1 MSKRSSVCGTLGGL
15 AVASAAGFAAYV
27 FAIRPWHRRWGAT
40 DAEVSGSMPGDDL
53 VEDANFQTT
62 RAIDIDAP
70 LKAVWPWLAQIG
82 QGRGG
87 FYSYDLLENL
97 MGLDIH
103 SADRILPEFQDLRV
117 GDAIPIEPEGGG
129 YTVAEIEPN
138 HHLVLFTEGKGD
150 SDLDTVF
157 REANAASTWTFLLEE
172 LTGERTRL
180 IVRWRARWNLL
191 SSPMGFLIG
200 DDVTNGKFERADEC
214 LCVSSRY
221 RGCGEETRGTPG
233 EGTAFFRCP

>member
-53 VEDANFQTT
+53 VEGANFQTT

-70 LKAVWPWLAQIG
+70 LEAVWPWLAQIG

-117 GDAIPIEPEGGG
+117 GDVIPIEPDVAAETGDEGLVEARGG
-129 YTVAEIEPN
+129 
-138 HHLVLFTEGKGD
+138 
-150 SDLDTVF
+150 S
-157 REANAASTWTFLLEE
+157 SLL
-172 LTGERTRL
+172 R
-180 IVRWRARWNLL
+180 
-191 SSPMGFLIG
+191 
-200 DDVTNGKFERADEC
+200 DDRRRMRCKRMKALGPLCRC
-214 LCVSSRY
+214 LKCS
-221 RGCGEETRGTPG
+221 
-233 EGTAFFRCP
+233 